1 MVCRSTAAIQI
12 KDTAFGAESKANRAK
27 TPKKSVFWVG
37 IFALYPKMCGSF
49 HKQSRKNLCLN
60 PIETRAEMFYHCVSN
75 FIPWKEARFRSWET
89 GAEYKCGFGP

>member
-12 KDTAFGAESKANRAK
+12 KDTAFGAESKAAPGK
-27 TPKKSVFWVG
+27 TMKKPRF
-37 IFALYPKMCGSF
+37 FPGSF
-49 HKQSRKNLCLN
+49 CVYAKMWGRIHKQSRKNLCLN

-89 GAEYKCGFGP
+89 GAEYKCGFGT